1 MPSFIICVMHENV
14 LHKLFILRMFISET
28 LTNKESIIEFVEN
41 NIFNSLIFF
50 FFILPYFIQKYCK
63 L

>member
-1 MPSFIICVMHENV
+1 MHENV

-50 FFILPYFIQKYCK
+50 FFFLYYLTLSKNIVSCN
-63 L
+63 

>member
-1 MPSFIICVMHENV
+1 MHENV

-41 NIFNSLIFF
+41 DIFNSLDFF
-50 FFILPYFIQKYCK
+50 FFFGYYPTLSKNIVSCN
-63 L
+63 

>member
-1 MPSFIICVMHENV
+1 MHENV

-41 NIFNSLIFF
+41 NIFNSLLLLLLLLLFV
-50 FFILPYFIQKYCK
+50 LPYFIQKYCK

>member
-1 MPSFIICVMHENV
+1 MHENV

-50 FFILPYFIQKYCK
+50 FFCITLLYPKIL
-63 L
+63 

>member
-1 MPSFIICVMHENV
+1 MHENV

-41 NIFNSLIFF
+41 NIFNSLLLLLFF
-50 FFILPYFIQKYCK
+50 CITLLYPKIL
-63 L
+63 

>member
-50 FFILPYFIQKYCK
+50 FVLPYFIQKYCK

>member
-1 MPSFIICVMHENV
+1 MHENV

-50 FFILPYFIQKYCK
+50 FFFCITLLYPKIL
-63 L
+63 

>member
-1 MPSFIICVMHENV
+1 MHENV

-41 NIFNSLIFF
+41 NIFNSLLLLLLLLLFF
-50 FFILPYFIQKYCK
+50 VLPYFIEKYCK

>member
-1 MPSFIICVMHENV
+1 MHENV

-41 NIFNSLIFF
+41 NIFNSLLLLLLLLFV
-50 FFILPYFIQKYCK
+50 LPYFIQKYCK

>member
-1 MPSFIICVMHENV
+1 MHENV

-50 FFILPYFIQKYCK
+50 FFLYYLTLSKNIVSCN
-63 L
+63 

>member
-1 MPSFIICVMHENV
+1 MHENV

-50 FFILPYFIQKYCK
+50 FCITLLYPKIL
-63 L
+63 